1 MKDSLIGLNLNTFSL
16 KNKPALGR
24 LRRSVVDQL
33 FILTEII
40 RNRRPHKTFCTFIDI
55 QKAYDKVWREALWYK
70 LYKMGIRGKLWR
82 VLRNIYEKVESCVV
96 LGDHCTEFFEV
107 LLGLRQGCLLSPML
121 FDLFINDIVDELKKH
136 NFGIKCGKEKIALL
150 MFADDIAL
158 LTE

>member
-1 MKDSLIGLNLNTFSL
+1 MKDLLIGLDLNTFSL
-16 KNKPALGR
+16 KNKLAFGR
-24 LRRSVVDQL
+24 GVLLLINFLYYQKL
-33 FILTEII
+33 FAIDVQTY
-40 RNRRPHKTFCTFIDI
+40 CTFIDI

-96 LGDHCTEFFEV
+96 LGDHCTELFEV

-136 NFGIKCGKEKIALL
+136 IWN
-150 MFADDIAL
+150 
-158 LTE
+158 